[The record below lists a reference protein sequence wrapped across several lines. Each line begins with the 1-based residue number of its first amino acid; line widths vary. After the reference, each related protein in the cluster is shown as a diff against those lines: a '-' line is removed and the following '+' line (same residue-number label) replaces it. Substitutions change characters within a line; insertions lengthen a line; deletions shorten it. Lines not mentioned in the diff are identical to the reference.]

1 MTKRNAKW
9 LIAAAGAVVSGILF
23 LKMVVDIFFV
33 YAARGRSLKL
43 LGGRKRDKA
52 KRQQYENSWLKK
64 QPLTSVSIQSEDGL
78 KLRGHYLKHPEEK
91 RIILCFHGWRG
102 TWTSDFDKLA
112 QWFYQEG
119 SSLLLV
125 EQRAQG
131 ESEGKYM
138 GFGILER
145 KDCCRWLD
153 FVREMYADSEIPVYL
168 AGVSMGAATVLMAA
182 GEIPQGQVKGILAD
196 CGFSSA
202 YDIVLRTGKNKF
214 HVKEYPLMK
223 WLNRRCRKKAGYAL
237 DEYTAMD
244 SVSKT
249 EIPVLFVHGDADD
262 FVPWEMSKANYEA
275 CKGKKKLLLA
285 EGARHCQS
293 FEVLG
298 DLYKDTVKEFFEWE
312 KESRPADT

>member
-1 MTKRNAKW
+1 MPEKRFKW
-9 LIAAAGAVVSGILF
+9 VIAAAGVILSAALF
-23 LKMVVDIFFV
+23 LKMVVDLFFT
-33 YAARGRSLKL
+33 YAARGKSLKL
-43 LGGRKRDKA
+43 FTSRKREKA
-52 KRQQYENSWLKK
+52 KKEQYENSWLKK
-64 QPLTSVSIQSEDGL
+64 QPLESVSVKSTDGL
-78 KLRGHYLKHPEEK
+78 KLKGHYLKNPQEK

-102 TWTSDFDKLA
+102 TWTGDFDKLA
-112 QWFYQEG
+112 EWFYEEG

-145 KDCCRWLD
+145 KDCRKWLD
-153 FVREMYADSEIPVYL
+153 FVRKMYRDKEIPVYL

-202 YDIVLRTGKNKF
+202 YDIVLRTGKNMF

-244 SVSKT
+244 SVSRT
-249 EIPVLFVHGDADD
+249 EIPVLFVHGVADD
-262 FVPWEMSKANYEA
+262 FVPWEMSQANYQA
-275 CKGKKKLLLA
+275 CRGKKKLLLA

-298 DLYKDTVKEFFEWE
+298 DVYKDTVKEFFEWE
-312 KESRPADT
+312 KECRLEGK